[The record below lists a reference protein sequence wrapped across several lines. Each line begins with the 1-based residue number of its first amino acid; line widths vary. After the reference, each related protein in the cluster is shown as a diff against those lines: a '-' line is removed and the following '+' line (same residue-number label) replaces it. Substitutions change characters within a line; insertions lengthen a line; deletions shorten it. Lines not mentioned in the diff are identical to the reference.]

1 MDDAMLG
8 PPCWA
13 GLVIA
18 DFTLTI
24 ALRDSYFHTKATR
37 PDLEDTNG
45 QSRPWL
51 YYCKNLNKLLIHSPV
66 T

>member
-1 MDDAMLG
+1 MDDAMQG

-24 ALRDSYFHTKATR
+24 SLRDSYFHTKDQTGFTGHKWAIPSMTV
-37 PDLEDTNG
+37 
-45 QSRPWL
+45 
-51 YYCKNLNKLLIHSPV
+51 LL
-66 T
+66 